1 MKILTFALVTSLWV
15 SALNSSPNESIYQ
28 PSHLLLSSELT
39 QNDQNLLILYGGQ
52 KTRTPLVQWYLEELG
67 VPYQYVELDISK
79 DENHQAEFLSINPMG
94 KVPAIKMGSFTLWES
109 GAILLYLSEKYSQ
122 ENNSLENRST
132 INQWII
138 FANATLSPSLFIEEK
153 RLREMPKLLTALNKI
168 LTDKSFLVGEQL
180 TAGDVAVVSYL
191 YYAEKLMNLDY
202 SAYPAIVDYLQRM
215 TSRSAFQKTL
225 GKS

>member
-1 MKILTFALVTSLWV
+1 M
-15 SALNSSPNESIYQ
+15 
-28 PSHLLLSSELT
+28 
-39 QNDQNLLILYGGQ
+39 
-52 KTRTPLVQWYLEELG
+52 
-67 VPYQYVELDISK
+67 ELDISK

-109 GAILLYLSEKYSQ
+109 GAILLYLSEKYGQ
-122 ENNSLENRST
+122 GDNSLEKRST
-132 INQWII
+132 INQWIL

-168 LTDKSFLVGEQL
+168 LTNKSFLVGEQL

-191 YYAEKLMNLDY
+191 YYAEKLINLDY